1 MININKIETFW
12 RNIFDY
18 KNQKNKN
25 NITILLELYSIFNFT
40 LANIE
45 KVPELS

>member
-12 RNIFDY
+12 QNIFDY